1 MGEAQ
6 EKKDTIK
13 LESSSLYQRY
23 LTERQE
29 ILRHKWLESEK
40 KGHDIGFEQAL
51 VDWVLNHRSKWRKQH
66 AH

>member
-1 MGEAQ
+1 MGEVQ
-6 EKKDTIK
+6 KKKDTTK

-40 KGHDIGFEQAL
+40 EGHDIGFEQAL
-51 VDWVLNHRSKWRKQH
+51 VDWVLNHRSKWRNQH
-66 AH
+66 PH

>member
-1 MGEAQ
+1 MGEEQ
-6 EKKDTIK
+6 KKKDTTK
-13 LESSSLYQRY
+13 LESSSLYQGY

-40 KGHDIGFEQAL
+40 EGKDIGFEQAL

-66 AH
+66 PH

>member
-1 MGEAQ
+1 M
-6 EKKDTIK
+6 
-13 LESSSLYQRY
+13 LENSSLYQRY

-40 KGHDIGFEQAL
+40 EGHDIGFERAL

-66 AH
+66 PH

>member
-1 MGEAQ
+1 MGEVQ
-6 EKKDTIK
+6 EKKDTTK

-40 KGHDIGFEQAL
+40 EGHDIGFEQAL
-51 VDWVLNHRSKWRKQH
+51 VDWVLNHRSKWRNQH
-66 AH
+66 PH

>member
-6 EKKDTIK
+6 EKKDTTK

-66 AH
+66 PP